1 MQQTIIEAHKGKDAQ
16 EVEAFLDRFNKASIK
31 KKGLMLESLKN
42 NNKLKDTPKLDRKER
57 KSLKKAYKEELVKRS
72 AINKIIAS
80 WLITVPVS
88 ALLGG
93 LTYFIIIS
101 AGFDI

>member
-1 MQQTIIEAHKGKDAQ
+1 
-16 EVEAFLDRFNKASIK
+16 
-31 KKGLMLESLKN
+31 MLESLKN

-57 KSLKKAYKEELVKRS
+57 KSLKKAYKQELVKRS